1 MEVTVNQPMEIHSD
15 RMCRSRQ
22 GAQSAVFRCQGL
34 QGPIQLIIQI
44 VPMQFF
50 PEFFHV
56 GILVNQQEFH
66 ISNVSKIL

>member
-44 VPMQFF
+44 VPTQFF
-50 PEFFHV
+50 LEFLHTRIF
-56 GILVNQQEFH
+56 IDQ
-66 ISNVSKIL
+66 